1 MRVAGNQA
9 GAGGMAGSMFSS
21 GRYAATSH
29 QPPVPPRLT
38 RAALRARQ
46 FANRYAIHE

>member
-29 QPPVPPRLT
+29 EPPRLT